1 MGFYIRKGFNFGP
14 LRLNLSRSGLGASV
28 GVKGARIGIGPRGS
42 YLHLGRDGFYY
53 RQSLSP
59 SAAPPAH
66 QLPVSPPPATSS
78 DIQEI
83 SSADA
88 STIVDA
94 SATDLLEGLN
104 RIKRRFDIFPIVVT
118 VGAVLLVAILLSGFQ
133 WWFALAGSAA
143 IAMLAIAGRHH
154 DVTSGTAVLN
164 YALASEGEAEFS
176 KLQTAF
182 ESVVSCQRFWHVDAA
197 GFISDWK
204 RNAGASSLVSRS
216 EAQALFALPS
226 KVICNLKVPSIKA
239 KHKSFYFFPD
249 RLLIYDPSGVGAV
262 SYPELQS
269 ATAHTKYIEN
279 EIVPSDSPQLG
290 TTWRYVAKNGGPDRR
305 FKNNRQLPI
314 MQYGILALKSNSG
327 VSEMFQCSAP
337 DAPAQFVAEVAAFG
351 RKISSTGGGV
361 LFDVPRR
368 GGVLTSATLG
378 VAIVLMAIMAAVL
391 FWNMLPPAESSQE
404 AQARAEAARRQFETT
419 LSQSITAAVR
429 HKNVAVSS
437 ADDGLLFTFTSE
449 GPKAARRDGLT
460 PFNKKTFFSEFLSPH
475 TEAELCGLGFKRL
488 EFSANGNPLTQQ
500 LLDCAASPNPQDS
513 K

>member
-59 SAAPPAH
+59 VAAPQARE
-66 QLPVSPPPATSS
+66 LPTTSPPPAISA

-83 SSADA
+83 SSANA

-94 SATDLLEGLN
+94 SATDLLEELN
-104 RIKRRFDIFPIVVT
+104 RIKRRFDIFPIIVA
-118 VGAVLLVAILLSGFQ
+118 VGGILLVAVLLSGFQ

-164 YALASEGEAEFS
+164 YGLESGGEAEFS

-182 ESVVSCQRFWHVDAA
+182 ESVVACQRFWHVDAA

-204 RNAGASSLVSRS
+204 RNAGASSLINRS

-239 KHKSFYFFPD
+239 KHKSLYFFPD
-249 RLLIYDPSGVGAV
+249 RLLIYDPTGVGAV
-262 SYPELQS
+262 SYPELHS
-269 ATAHTKYIEN
+269 ATAHARYIEN
-279 EIVPSDSPQLG
+279 EVVPSDSPQIG

-305 FKNNRQLPI
+305 FKDNRQLPI
-314 MQYGILALKSNSG
+314 LQYGVLALTSNSG

-337 DAPAQFVAEVAAFG
+337 DAPVQFVAEVAVFG
-351 RKISSTGGGV
+351 QKTSSTGGGV
-361 LFDVPRR
+361 FFDVPRR
-368 GGVLTSATLG
+368 AGMLTGATLG
-378 VAIVLMAIMAAVL
+378 VGIALMAIMAAVL

-404 AQARAEAARRQFETT
+404 AQARAEAARRQFETG
-419 LSQSITAAVR
+419 LSQSITAAAR
-429 HKNVAVSS
+429 HKNVSVSS

-460 PFNKKTFFSEFLSPH
+460 PFNKKTFFTEFLTAH
-475 TEAELCGLGFKRL
+475 TEAELCGLGFKKL
-488 EFSANGNPLTQQ
+488 EFSANGSPPTQQ
-500 LLDCAASPNPQDS
+500 QLDCVGSP
-513 K
+513 